1 MTPRHQRNL
10 TRRKMLFALG
20 GAAVAVPAI
29 AAVAPLALA
38 GQTRPWGPAE
48 QPVTLST

>member
-1 MTPRHQRNL
+1 MAPRHQRNL

-29 AAVAPLALA
+29 ATIAPHALA
-38 GQTRPWGPAE
+38 ARAE
-48 QPVTLST
+48 ARLPRRAARSR